1 MQERFKIHPLWRYI
15 CEAQFSNLVKPH
27 SGTSDQSNQS
37 PSQPA
42 ILTNS
47 QSGQLSNHSVGQRVI
62 SQLSNSQSRQ
72 LSYPLTVSQESCL
85 IIQLVDKKAVVFSY
99 SQSKQ
104 LSNHSAGQQVVSH
117 RSVNQLMTIGHSVY
131 QLDSQ
136 SLSRWVSHYVNQS
149 VKSLVNRSVS
159 KQVSQSVTESVSQ
172 HVSLLVSQWSSWSPI
187 QSVNKSVSQ
196 LISQ

>member
-1 MQERFKIHPLWRYI
+1 MEQ
-15 CEAQFSNLVKPH
+15 
-27 SGTSDQSNQS
+27 
-37 PSQPA
+37 
-42 ILTNS
+42 
-47 QSGQLSNHSVGQRVI
+47 VI
-62 SQLSNSQSRQ
+62 SQINLLVNQSSWQTVSQDSNLITLLVNEWSASLSNSQSRQ